1 MKTIALF
8 GTSADPP
15 TAGHQT
21 ILKWLSQH
29 FDLVAV
35 WASDNPFK
43 SHQASLKYRSKMLG
57 LTIQEL
63 QPKYSNIGVYEV
75 LGYSRTIKTLEK
87 AREIWGKEAKF
98 SLVIGSDLISQIHQ
112 WYSVKELLNQVQLL
126 IIPRP
131 GYPINQVDLERLEN
145 LGGHYLVADF
155 NPPGVSSTV
164 YRQQRDETVIPSLVA
179 DYIQQKQLYDQHSRK
194 SS

>member
-1 MKTIALF
+1 MKKIALF

-63 QPKYSNIGVYEV
+63 GSQYSNIGLYES
-75 LGYSRTIKTLEK
+75 LSYSRTIKTLEK
-87 AREIWGKEAKF
+87 AQEIWGKEVKF
-98 SLVIGSDLISQIHQ
+98 SLVIGSDLVPQIHK
-112 WYSVKELLNQVQLL
+112 WYSIKELLNQVQLL

-131 GYPINQVDLERLEN
+131 GYPINQTDLERLQN
-145 LGGHYLVADF
+145 LDGHYFVADF
-155 NPPGVSSTV
+155 NPPGVSSTG
-164 YRQQRDETVIPSLVA
+164 YRQKGDENVIPSLVA
-179 DYIQQKQLYDQHSRK
+179 GYIQEKQLYDQHSRK